1 MFLALFFPESF
12 QEQLLHL
19 QQVLALFLLSFL
31 LLAAV
36 ALLLLLRPRLFS
48 PDITFLL
55 CCKGTFLEAA
65 AAAAEAARDETA
77 FSTNARRPPYLSPPF
92 LFPRGVRAAF
102 MLRKDVGTWW
112 REKLSP

>member
-1 MFLALFFPESF
+1 MFLTLFSPESF
-12 QEQLLHL
+12 QEQLPHL
-19 QQVLALFLLSFL
+19 QQLLALFLLSFL

-65 AAAAEAARDETA
+65 AAEAEAARDETGW
-77 FSTNARRPPYLSPPF
+77 LSPPTPTAHLIF
-92 LFPRGVRAAF
+92 LLLF
-102 MLRKDVGTWW
+102 
-112 REKLSP
+112 